1 MINTVGQEYLT
12 SNIEGGEFSYVKQAG
27 SKEKLTQM
35 LGRTPI
41 HHKLDIRFFDE
52 ASNTAVLIETKQH
65 YVDADVNQLREYV
78 DEEKVLFPNNKIIAI
93 LANTQ
98 DENLRVWKNSVDDE
112 FEMPG
117 ETAIDTMEYYVS
129 LFETS
134 RQNNREQVLRNTYA
148 LNELLHKKDIDEK
161 LRSQFVGTTL
171 LYVKDVVKKLGISNI
186 GDAQIA
192 DLRQHWSNFSEAQI
206 RTGIETTLNSL
217 LDGSEN
223 KEKKILLLRSNV
235 VSDQKVRNLKLEDWL
250 EILIE
255 IVTGIYAYIDEDSSE
270 GQDLLNLFFIAF
282 NKYTGKADK
291 NQAFTPDHI
300 TEFACRATGVNR
312 NTRIF
317 DGTCGSGSFLVQGMV
332 KAIADCTN
340 MNGTQQQKEAQQ
352 AKIRREHIY
361 GVEIEEKAYGL
372 ATTNMLIHADGNS
385 NIRLG
390 NLFESAEFLR
400 EADPDVILMNPPFN
414 AKPITIP
421 QSYKKNWG
429 KAANGKEDPTKGMVF
444 IQFVSDCIIEANKKR
459 QKNNESTKT
468 VRMAVILPVAAAI
481 GANKLLREAKK
492 RLLVNNTLEA
502 VFTLPN
508 EIFYP
513 GASVTACMMIFTL
526 GKPHYEG
533 GVPTK
538 KTFFGYFKDD
548 AHKKKKNLGRIE
560 QFDNKNASKWK
571 AIEEEW
577 LSLYRNRTVKAGM
590 SAMQEVTHN
599 DEWLVEAYMETD
611 YSTLTAEDFQR
622 TVNHYLA
629 HLVKEGVLDL
639 SSQTSALD
647 VRTLLTSLL
656 ESGEFLH
663 GLTDQTDGHEP
674 FVTLKLPIKLAPA
687 KKTADD
693 SKSLRTPDGY
703 ILDWQSVEDFLHRT
717 KCEPYIAA
725 KSQSELRLDKASW
738 GTFKVRDFF
747 EIRPT
752 KTHKGL
758 AADDLDDGGSTPFVV
773 NSSVNNGIGGFS
785 SLAPTEDG
793 GKITF
798 SDTTD
803 GNTFFFQ
810 PVPFIGFPHVQGM
823 YENDKHHWTQE
834 ELLFLTTI
842 LTFDSAG
849 RYNYGRKMTRET
861 IKSREILLPVTPEGA
876 PDWQFMK
883 DYMRSLPYGDRLPK
897 TPRK

>member
-1 MINTVGQEYLT
+1 MINTVGQNYLT

-41 HHKLDIRFFDE
+41 HYKLDIRFFDE

-65 YVDADVNQLREYV
+65 YVDADVNQLRDYV
-78 DEEKVLFPNNKIIAI
+78 DEEKALFPNNKIIAI

-98 DENLRVWKNSVDDE
+98 DESLRVWKNCVEDE
-112 FEMPG
+112 SEMPG
-117 ETAIDTMEYYVS
+117 ETAIDSMEYYVS

-171 LYVKDVVKKLGISNI
+171 LYVKDIVKKLGISKI
-186 GDAQIA
+186 DDTEIA
-192 DLRQHWSNFSEAQI
+192 NLRQYWATLDGAQI
-206 RTGIETTLNSL
+206 RTGIETTLNKL

-235 VSDQKVRNLKLEDWL
+235 VKDQKVRNLKLEDWL

-340 MNGTQQQKEAQQ
+340 MNGTQQQKENQQ

-361 GVEIEEKAYGL
+361 GIEIEEKAYGL
-372 ATTNMLIHADGNS
+372 ATTNMLIHGDGNS
-385 NIRLG
+385 NIKLG
-390 NLFESAEFLR
+390 NLFESGEFLQ

-421 QSYKKNWG
+421 QSYKEGWG
-429 KAANGKEDPTKGMVF
+429 KAASGKEDPTKGMVF
-444 IQFVSDCIIEANKKR
+444 VQFVSDCIIEANEKR
-459 QKNNESTKT
+459 QKNNESAKT

-492 RLLVNNTLEA
+492 SLLVNNTLEA

-526 GKPHYEG
+526 GKPHYES
-533 GVPTK
+533 GVPAK

-560 QFDNKNASKWK
+560 QFDDKNASKWK
-571 AIEEEW
+571 AIEQEW

-590 SAMQEVTHN
+590 SAMQEVTHD
-599 DEWLVEAYMETD
+599 DEWLVEAYMKTD
-611 YSTLTAEDFQR
+611 YSALTADDFKK

-629 HLVKEGVLDL
+629 YLVKEGALDL
-639 SSQTSALD
+639 SGETGARD
-647 VRTLLTSLL
+647 VRAFLTSLL
-656 ESGEFLH
+656 ESGEFLQN
-663 GLTDQTDGHEP
+663 LNDQIDGSEQ
-674 FVTLKLPIKLAPA
+674 FVSLKLPIKLVSAE
-687 KKTADD
+687 KTAAVPE
-693 SKSLRTPDGY
+693 SLSTPDGY
-703 ILDWQSVEDFLHRT
+703 MLDWQFIEDLLQSAGCKPSITSKARSVP
-717 KCEPYIAA
+717 K
-725 KSQSELRLDKASW
+725 LDQASW
-738 GTFKVRDFF
+738 GTFKVGDFF
-747 EIRPT
+747 EIKPT
-752 KTHKGL
+752 KTYKGL

-785 SLAPTEDG
+785 SLPPTEDG

-810 PVPFIGFPHVQGM
+810 PAPFIGFSHVQGM

-842 LTFDSAG
+842 LTLDSSG

-861 IKSREILLPVTPEGA
+861 IKSREVLLPVTSEGA
-876 PDWQFMK
+876 PDWPFM
-883 DYMRSLPYGDRLPK
+883 DEYMRSLPYGDRLPD
-897 TPRK
+897 